1 MRTCILYNGF
11 KGRGTGV
18 LNTVIKS
25 IRYNQQLIMIYMD
38 IEGLITKR
46 WVKALSLSEDSFRAH
61 CYLRKGTRTFKVE
74 GVLAL
79 VPVVRDEM
87 AATLV

>member
-1 MRTCILYNGF
+1 
-11 KGRGTGV
+11 
-18 LNTVIKS
+18 
-25 IRYNQQLIMIYMD
+25 MD